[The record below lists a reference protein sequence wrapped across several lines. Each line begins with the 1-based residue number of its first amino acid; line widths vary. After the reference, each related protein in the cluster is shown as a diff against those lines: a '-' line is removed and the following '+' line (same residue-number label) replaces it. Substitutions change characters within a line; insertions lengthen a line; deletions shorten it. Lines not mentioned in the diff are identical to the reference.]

1 MLVPMAANVV
11 KEMAAE
17 YGVCL
22 RPVGLRRTDLDTGET
37 EIIDVPCGATRE
49 DKCPACAKRA
59 RRLRKTQIREGWHR
73 SDEPAPPP
81 KPATEAQRSLIFLR
95 AHLEFGRDEAMRA
108 GQWDQVV
115 DVDE

>member
-1 MLVPMAANVV
+1 MAT
-11 KEMAAE
+11 E

-22 RPVGLRRTDLDTGET
+22 RPVGLRRTDLTTGKT

-81 KPATEAQRSLIFLR
+81 KPATEAQRSLISLR

-108 GQWDQVV
+108 GQWDQLV
-115 DVDE
+115 DVDEAIREVE